1 MNLTKFNHK
10 IGEIR
15 DDRTHGASE
24 LARRCLSLLIEVAA
38 TDTPAGSAAELRDQ
52 LLNLSEQLSQAR
64 PSMTPI
70 QRLLRQ
76 WQQGFVW
83 LDPVRDID
91 SVRRI
96 AITEAE
102 RLIMVSRQ
110 AVEDC
115 ALHTVQLLGDSK
127 TVLTHSISSTVVE
140 VCRLCKHKN
149 LQMIVTESR
158 PLEEGRQWAQRLS
171 AWQVPTLYITDAQMG
186 LFAAQADVALVG
198 ADSVLADGSV
208 VNKVGTYLLALA
220 ARACGIPFYVCCESF
235 KWREPDQPPLLLE
248 EMPAAELATPDW
260 PGVTVKNV
268 YFDITPPQLVS
279 AWIDEKGVRWANELN
294 WSE

>member
-15 DDRTHGASE
+15 DDRTRGASE

-38 TDTPAGSAAELRDQ
+38 TDNPAGSAAELRDQ
-52 LLNLSEQLSQAR
+52 LLHLSEQLAQAR

-70 QRLLRQ
+70 QRLLRL
-76 WQQGFVW
+76 WQQALM
-83 LDPVRDID
+83 LDPVLDLA
-91 SVRRI
+91 SVRRVAI
-96 AITEAE
+96 AEAE

-110 AVEDC
+110 AVADC
-115 ALHTVQLLGDSK
+115 ALHTAQLLGDSK

-140 VCRLCKHKN
+140 ACRLCKHKN

-158 PLEEGRQWAQRLS
+158 PLQEGQQWAQRLS

-198 ADSVLADGSV
+198 ADSILADGSV
-208 VNKVGTYLLALA
+208 VNKAGTYLLALA
-220 ARACGIPFYVCCESF
+220 ARACEIPFYVCCESF
-235 KWREPDQPPLLLE
+235 KWREPGQSALVLE

-260 PGVTVKNV
+260 PGVIVKNV

-279 AWIDEKGVRWANELN
+279 AWIDEKGVHWPN
-294 WSE
+294 WGE